1 MDSSSSEFRYDGG
14 EEVVGGGAG
23 TWFVVGLLLG
33 LAIMAT
39 ILVLLFM
46 YMPSTLVNIMPDNKL
61 YWLTHNY
68 TVTYDATADKYTRVV
83 ASPEVPIPTKPAA
96 ENLSV
101 IWKDKM
107 LSSGSDSAWGK
118 SMYRGEGMCG
128 QC

>member
-46 YMPSTLVNIMPDNKL
+46 YSPSTAVWGMPNKQL
-61 YWLTHNY
+61 WWILNNY
-68 TVTYDATADKYTRVV
+68 TVTYDSTADTYTRVAKDPVV
-83 ASPEVPIPTKPAA
+83 AIPTKPAA